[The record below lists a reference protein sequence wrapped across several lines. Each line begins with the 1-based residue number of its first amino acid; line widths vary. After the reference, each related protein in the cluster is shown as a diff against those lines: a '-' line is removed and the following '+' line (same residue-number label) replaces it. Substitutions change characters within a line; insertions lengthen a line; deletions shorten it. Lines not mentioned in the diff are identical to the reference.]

1 MNYPAKSPS
10 PPSEQ
15 HGTQTQIGAGTF
27 IVSRQY
33 VGTCTAHDLLLKQI
47 VHTGA
52 SSHSIDEGIG
62 TAKNLYPA
70 F

>member
-1 MNYPAKSPS
+1 MKYPAKSSS

-33 VGTCTAHDLLLKQI
+33 VGTCTAHDLLLQQI
-47 VHTGA
+47 VHA
-52 SSHSIDEGIG
+52 EAYPHSIDEGIG
-62 TAKNLYPA
+62 TAV
-70 F
+70 